1 MTHSVHCT
9 NAEVSSAEDPVSG
22 GPLLAGRGAV
32 WLVAAAIVGMLAA
45 ATADV
50 IQMYFAPFLIF
61 PLLVGLGVGLL
72 LLLGLRILHFA
83 HRPAICVGLALA
95 VIVCVLGQH
104 YFAYRAEADRLW
116 QGIQARQQ
124 QYQQLKQAY
133 PEIPELAPP
142 PPVPGFREHLARQI
156 EAGIPLPFGLAARGW
171 QVVALWLLDGML
183 VLAGGAVIVVPAM
196 YLPYCRRC
204 LRWYRTVRGGRIT
217 LALASRLAELSG
229 LPAPQTTRPCRYR
242 LSSCHGGC
250 SPTRLELSWQA
261 PDGQV
266 YLVRAWLDTP
276 TRRAV
281 TDALDEALET
291 TDC

>member
-1 MTHSVHCT
+1 MTHSVPST
-9 NAEVSSAEDPVSG
+9 NAKVSSAEDSASG
-22 GPLLAGRGAV
+22 GPLLAGRAGV
-32 WLVAAAIVGMLAA
+32 WLAVAATVGILTAA
-45 ATADV
+45 AADV

-72 LLLGLRILHFA
+72 LLLGLRLLHFA
-83 HRPAICVGLALA
+83 HRPAICVGLVLS

-124 QYQQLKQAY
+124 QYRQLKEAY

-142 PPVPGFREHLARQI
+142 PPVPGFSEHLGRQI
-156 EAGIPLPFGLAARGW
+156 EAGIPLPFAMAARGW
-171 QVVALWLLDGML
+171 QVVALWLLDGIL

-229 LPAPQTTRPCRYR
+229 LPAPQTSRPCRYR

-266 YLVRAWLDTP
+266 YLARTWLDTA

-281 TDALDEALET
+281 TDALDEALEAT
-291 TDC
+291 Q